1 MESAEAGEEP
11 EAEPAGLGE
20 PVEVEEISEDEELEE
35 MEAVEEIE
43 EAEPAE
49 SAEEV
54 EEIEEAEEAE
64 ETEPAEALE
73 ADRES
78 RGGEATPE
86 LPADVSLENL
96 DEAAELEWLAHAEA
110 ADLPGPVFP
119 RERREYERPGLE
131 EGSIGED
138 EEPEEPEEIS
148 YWDADESE
156 QSEASAES
164 ETGPSAEGDQ
174 TAELEEIA
182 EAESETEPVE
192 ELEEIEEVEPVEEI
206 EEAEPAE
213 ELEPAELEEALA
225 DDEELEELE
234 PEEAGGE
241 PVAAEELPAGP
252 AGATAFGGG
261 LFSFGRGIEVRVRS
275 RDSEAAELEAEPWAT
290 GPVEVSAA
298 AQAPPVDDE
307 VEGMQE
313 LEEVDEAEELEEIGE
328 AGPGSSKGAED
339 TADAAGGHE
348 RRQGSAAGLIR
359 FQTGREGTD
368 AGYEA
373 ASLSEVLDRLHI
385 DKQVLVEH
393 EGVVEIDRSAYAEGR
408 MGHDEEIRS
417 LVDAVIGDEE
427 SGYASGIES
436 LFGGGHDE
444 LLSVLRDAGDD
455 ERRERRAN
463 QLSLFRFVEQGFD
476 YDGFLRGYQNNDG
489 GVLKSLVR
497 FTRLWKARV
506 GIILVEDEH
515 GLTPTYQLGLDPSC
529 ADSLGIT
536 TSSGLYRHL
545 LSRRRVVFIEQP
557 IMEVEYFHDLCSPES
572 LSLFDR
578 TLILPLVFRG
588 ANAYALLGLP
598 RSVES
603 LDDAFRSV
611 VPYLSQTQGALA

>member
-1 MESAEAGEEP
+1 ADS
-11 EAEPAGLGE
+11 
-20 PVEVEEISEDEELEE
+20 
-35 MEAVEEIE
+35 
-43 EAEPAE
+43 
-49 SAEEV
+49 
-54 EEIEEAEEAE
+54 
-64 ETEPAEALE
+64 E
-73 ADRES
+73 ADR
-78 RGGEATPE
+78 GLPGAEAMPE
-86 LPADVSLENL
+86 FPADVSLENL
-96 DEAAELEWLAHAEA
+96 DEAAELEWLANAEA
-110 ADLPGPVFP
+110 AELPGPVFA
-119 RERREYERPGLE
+119 RERGEYERPGLE

-148 YWDADESE
+148 AWDADESE
-156 QSEASAES
+156 HSEASAEA
-164 ETGPSAEGDQ
+164 ETAPSAEAGQ
-174 TAELEEIA
+174 TEELEEIA
-182 EAESETEPVE
+182 EAESEIEPVE
-192 ELEEIEEVEPVEEI
+192 ELEEI

-213 ELEPAELEEALA
+213 ELEPAQLESAEPEEALE

-241 PVAAEELPAGP
+241 PVAAEELRAGP

-261 LFSFGRGIEVRVRS
+261 LFSFGRGIEVRLRS
-275 RDSEAAELEAEPWAT
+275 RDSEPAELEAETWET
-290 GPVEVSAA
+290 GPAEVSAA
-298 AQAPPVDDE
+298 AQPPAADDE
-307 VEGMQE
+307 AEEAQE
-313 LEEVDEAEELEEIGE
+313 LEGVDEADELEEIGE
-328 AGPGSSKGAED
+328 AGPGSSEGAGNA
-339 TADAAGGHE
+339 ADPSGGHE
-348 RRQGSAAGLIR
+348 RKQGSAAGLIR
-359 FQTGREGTD
+359 FQTGREGID

-373 ASLSEVLDRLHI
+373 ASLSELLDRLHI
-385 DKQVLVEH
+385 GKQVLVEH

-417 LVDAVIGDEE
+417 LVDDVIGDEE

-489 GVLKSLVR
+489 GILKSLVR
-497 FTRLWKARV
+497 FTRLWNARV
-506 GIILVEDEH
+506 GIVLVEDEH

-536 TSSGLYRHL
+536 ASSGLYRHL
-545 LSRRRVVFIEQP
+545 LSRRRVVFIEEP

-611 VPYLSQTQGALA
+611 VPYLSQKQGALT